1 MRDSLRIALITDA
14 WHPQIN
20 GVVTTL
26 TNTRQALERLG
37 HTVELLH
44 PGLFRTWPCPGYPD
58 VGLAFLC
65 GPKLRPLLKSFK
77 PDAIHIA
84 TEGAVGYAA
93 RRYCRHKGFPFTT
106 SYHSR
111 FPEYLNLRIGF
122 PITVSRTY
130 IRWFHRRSHRVMVA
144 TSSLEK
150 ELGSRGFSSLTRW
163 SRGVDTSLFRPRDK
177 GFLCDPR
184 PIFMYAGRVAI
195 EKNVEEFLRL
205 DVPGTKYV
213 VGDGP
218 QRESLKRQYP
228 EVRFP
233 GYRQGV
239 ELSRY
244 MAAADAFVFPS
255 RTDTFGLVLLE
266 ALACGV
272 PVAAYPVAGPIDVIQ
287 DPEVGKLDEN
297 LRRATLGCLS
307 LNPRNC
313 RKYAI
318 SHSWEYSA
326 RQFAS
331 NLTMITTPSIFW

>member
-1 MRDSLRIALITDA
+1 
-14 WHPQIN
+14 
-20 GVVTTL
+20 
-26 TNTRQALERLG
+26 
-37 HTVELLH
+37 
-44 PGLFRTWPCPGYPD
+44 
-58 VGLAFLC
+58 
-65 GPKLRPLLKSFK
+65 
-77 PDAIHIA
+77 
-84 TEGAVGYAA
+84 
-93 RRYCRHKGFPFTT
+93 
-106 SYHSR
+106 
-111 FPEYLNLRIGF
+111 
-122 PITVSRTY
+122 
-130 IRWFHRRSHRVMVA
+130 MVA

-150 ELGSRGFSSLTRW
+150 ELGKRGFSGLTRW

-177 GFLCDPR
+177 EFLRDPR

-195 EKNVEEFLRL
+195 EKNIEAFLRL
-205 DVPGTKYV
+205 DLPGTKYV

-218 QRESLKRQYP
+218 QRESLRQQYP

-287 DPEVGKLDEN
+287 DPEVGTLDQN
-297 LRRATLGCLS
+297 LRRAALNCVS
-307 LNPRNC
+307 LDPGNC

-318 SHSWEYSA
+318 RHSWEYSA
-326 RQFAS
+326 RQFTN

>member
-1 MRDSLRIALITDA
+1 
-14 WHPQIN
+14 
-20 GVVTTL
+20 
-26 TNTRQALERLG
+26 
-37 HTVELLH
+37 
-44 PGLFRTWPCPGYPD
+44 

-111 FPEYLNLRIGF
+111 FPEYLNLRVGF

-150 ELGSRGFSSLTRW
+150 ELGKRGFSSLTRW

-177 GFLCDPR
+177 AFLRDPR
-184 PIFMYAGRVAI
+184 PIFMYAGRVVI
-195 EKNVEEFLRL
+195 EKNVEAFLRL
-205 DVPGTKYV
+205 DLPGTKYV

-218 QRESLKRQYP
+218 QRESLRQQYP

-287 DPEVGKLDEN
+287 DPEVGTLDQN
-297 LRRATLGCLS
+297 LRRAALNCVS
-307 LNPRNC
+307 LDPGNC

-326 RQFAS
+326 RQFTN
-331 NLTMITTPSIFW
+331 NLAMITTPSIFW